1 MAKDETTPSESEW
14 QVMEIFWA
22 SDTPLTSLEVIKRL
36 EKSASMTPRMIRV
49 LINRLCR
56 KEILGYTVDE
66 KDARVYHYFVK
77 KSREDCLR
85 EKSQRFADSYF
96 SGSRTS
102 AMAALLKSFA
112 LTEEQI
118 NELEEIL
125 EKSKAQKKE

>member
-14 QVMEIFWA
+14 RVMEIFWA

-36 EKSASMTPRMIRV
+36 EKTVSMTPRMVRV
-49 LINRLCR
+49 LINRLCQ
-56 KEILGYTVDE
+56 KGILGFTVDE

-77 KSREDCLR
+77 KSREDCLK

-96 SGSRTS
+96 SGNRTN
-102 AMAALLKSFA
+102 AMAALVQSFA

-118 NELEEIL
+118 EELEEIL
-125 EKSKAQKKE
+125 EKSKAHRQE